1 MNRQA
6 KEAAEN
12 AAKKQYQEAVVAY
25 GAENAAVLSERLKL
39 MAKFLALKA
48 ESDEVEE
55 AEKWLLL
62 SAAIKNQSSLLG
74 FIGSDEK

>member
-12 AAKKQYQEAVVAY
+12 AAKKHYQEAFVAY
-25 GAENAAVLSERLKL
+25 GAENANVLTERLKL
-39 MAKFLALKA
+39 MAEFLELKA
-48 ESDEVEE
+48 ELDEVEE
-55 AEKWLLL
+55 AKKWLLL

-74 FIGSDEK
+74 FICSDEK

>member
-12 AAKKQYQEAVVAY
+12 TAKKHYPEALLAY
-25 GAENAAVLSERLKL
+25 GTENAIVLTERLKL
-39 MAKFLALKA
+39 MAEFLALKA
-48 ESDEVEE
+48 ELDEVEE

-74 FIGSDEK
+74 FMGTNEK

>member
-1 MNRQA
+1 MSRQT

-12 AAKKQYQEAVVAY
+12 AAKSRYQEALVAY
-25 GAENAAVLSERLKL
+25 GTENAAILTERLKL
-39 MAKFLALKA
+39 MAEFLTLKA
-48 ESDEVEE
+48 ELDEVEE

-62 SAAIKNQSSLLG
+62 SAAIRNQSSLLG